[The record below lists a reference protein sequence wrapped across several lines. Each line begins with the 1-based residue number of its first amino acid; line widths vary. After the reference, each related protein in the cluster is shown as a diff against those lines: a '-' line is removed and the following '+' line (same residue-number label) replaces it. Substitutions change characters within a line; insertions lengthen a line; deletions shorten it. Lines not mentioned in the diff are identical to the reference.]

1 MGAPLEGRASSRG
14 FSSRAWVRSKT
25 TRRHAALQKL
35 GETEQ
40 KIPGFLFA
48 CIRVIRGPLLFRH
61 SGFVIFSDLLP
72 ADEDQNAGC
81 QCQDS
86 GHDRGDTNVKERG
99 DSNKDQID
107 GEQKHSE
114 IFGDVHTS
122 VLEANPAG
130 LHA

>member
-1 MGAPLEGRASSRG
+1 
-14 FSSRAWVRSKT
+14 
-25 TRRHAALQKL
+25 LQKL

-81 QCQDS
+81 QRQDS

-114 IFGDVHTS
+114 IFGDVHESFLRQLGRVCTPKINH
-122 VLEANPAG
+122 EFTPAFATTLRRG
-130 LHA
+130 RRIDTK